1 VPRFDGKV
9 AIVTGG
15 ALGIGGAVARRLAS
29 EGARVL
35 IADYDEPAGRAN
47 AQRIVDAGGQAVV
60 SNVDVS
66 NSADIKRMVQEALD
80 RWKRVDILVQNA
92 FSVVNMESKIYGDAV
107 SVPEDMWDAGMAV
120 LAKAIYLGAKSVV
133 PVMRRQGGGTIVNLG
148 SVHSVLQE
156 WNNLVYETGKA
167 AVLAMT
173 RQMAIQYGPDNI
185 RVNAV
190 GPGHIL
196 TEGLKRMWET
206 NPTGLRFFE
215 QTYPLRRSGTPEEAA
230 AAIAFLCSDDA
241 SFVTGAMLMVDGGL
255 TVQLSEHLA
264 ARQARYAREHPE
276 IKLPFEPGQMI

>member
-1 VPRFDGKV
+1 MPRFDGKV

-35 IADYDEPAGRAN
+35 IADYDEPAARAN

-60 SNVDVS
+60 SSVDVS

-255 TVQLSEHLA
+255 TVQLPEHLA

>member
-1 VPRFDGKV
+1 MGRFDGKV

-15 ALGIGGAVARRLAS
+15 ALGIGGATSRRLAS

-35 IADYDEPAGRAN
+35 IADYDQPAGEAN
-47 AQRIVDAGGQAVV
+47 ARKIRDARGEAVALK
-60 SNVDVS
+60 VDVS
-66 NSADIKRMVQEALD
+66 RRADIERMSQEAID
-80 RWKRVDILVQNA
+80 RWGRIDILVQNA

-107 SVPEDMWDAGMAV
+107 RVPEEMWDAGMAV
-120 LAKAIYLGAKSVV
+120 LAKAVFLGAKYVV
-133 PVMRRQGGGTIVNLG
+133 PHMQRQRAGVIVNLG

-156 WNNLVYETGKA
+156 WDNLVYETGKA
-167 AVLAMT
+167 SVLAMT

-196 TEGLKRMWET
+196 TEGLTKMWEK
-206 NPTGLRFFE
+206 NPTGLKFFE
-215 QTYPLRRSGTPEEAA
+215 NTYPLRRSGTPDEAA

-255 TVQLSEHLA
+255 TIQLPEHLA
-264 ARQARYAREHPE
+264 ARQARFAREHPE
-276 IKLPFEPGQMI
+276 IRLPFEPGEII

>member
-1 VPRFDGKV
+1 V

-47 AQRIVDAGGQAVV
+47 AQRIVEAGGQAIA
-60 SNVDVS
+60 SRVDVS
-66 NSADIKRMVQEALD
+66 SSADIRRMVQEALD
-80 RWKRVDILVQNA
+80 RWTRVDILVQNA
-92 FSVVNMESKIYGDAV
+92 FSVVNMESQIYGDAV
-107 SVPEDMWDAGMAV
+107 SVPEDLWDAGMAV

-133 PVMRRQGGGTIVNLG
+133 PVMRRQGGGAIVNLG

-196 TEGLKRMWET
+196 TEGLKSMWAK
-206 NPTGLRFFE
+206 NPTGLQFFE

-255 TVQLSEHLA
+255 TVQLPEHLA

-276 IKLPFEPGQMI
+276 ITLPFEPGQML

>member
-1 VPRFDGKV
+1 MGRFDGRV

-15 ALGIGGAVARRLAS
+15 ALGIGGATSRRLAS
-29 EGARVL
+29 EGAKVL
-35 IADYDEPAGRAN
+35 IADYDRTAGDEN
-47 AQRIVDAGGQAVV
+47 AQRIRKAGGEAIA
-60 SNVDVS
+60 STVDVS
-66 NSADIKRMVQEALD
+66 KRADIERMVSEAID
-80 RWKRVDILVQNA
+80 RWGRIDVLVQNA

-107 SVPEDMWDAGMAV
+107 RVPEKMWDAGMAV
-120 LAKAIYLGAKSVV
+120 LAKAIFLGAKYAV
-133 PVMRRQGGGTIVNLG
+133 PHMQRQGGGAIVNLG

-156 WNNLVYETGKA
+156 WDNLVYETGKA

-196 TEGLKRMWET
+196 TEGLKKMWAS

-215 QTYPLRRSGTPEEAA
+215 NTYPLRRSGTPDEAA

-255 TVQLSEHLA
+255 TVQLPEHLA
-264 ARQARYAREHPE
+264 ARQARFAREHPE
-276 IKLPFEPGQMI
+276 IKLPFEPGQII

>member
-1 VPRFDGKV
+1 MGRLDGKT

-15 ALGIGGAVARRLAS
+15 ALGIGGATSRRLAS

-35 IADYDEPAGRAN
+35 IADYDEAAGQEN
-47 AQRIVDAGGQAVV
+47 ARRIIQAGGEAVA
-60 SNVDVS
+60 SKIDVS
-66 NSADIKRMVQEALD
+66 KGADIQRMTEETMD
-80 RWKRVDILVQNA
+80 RWKRIDILVQNA

-107 SVPEDMWDAGMAV
+107 SVPEEMWDAGMAV
-120 LAKAIYLGAKSVV
+120 LAKAVYLGAKHVV
-133 PVMRRQGGGTIVNLG
+133 PHMRNQGGGAIVNLG

-156 WNNLVYETGKA
+156 WDNLVYETGKA

-196 TEGLKRMWET
+196 TEGLKKMWEK
-206 NPTGLRFFE
+206 NPTGLKFFE
-215 QTYPLRRSGTPEEAA
+215 NTYPLRRSGTPDEAA
-230 AAIAFLCSDDA
+230 AAIAFLCSGDA

-255 TVQLSEHLA
+255 TVQMPEHLA
-264 ARQARYAREHPE
+264 ARQARFAREHPE
-276 IKLPFEPGQMI
+276 IKLPFEPGQII

>member
-1 VPRFDGKV
+1 
-9 AIVTGG
+9 
-15 ALGIGGAVARRLAS
+15 
-29 EGARVL
+29 
-35 IADYDEPAGRAN
+35 
-47 AQRIVDAGGQAVV
+47 
-60 SNVDVS
+60 
-66 NSADIKRMVQEALD
+66 MVQEALD
-80 RWKRVDILVQNA
+80 LWKRVDILVQNA

-107 SVPEDMWDAGMAV
+107 SVSEDMWDAGMAV

>member
-1 VPRFDGKV
+1 MPRFDGRV

-35 IADYDEPAGRAN
+35 IADYDEPAGHAN
-47 AQRIVDAGGQAVV
+47 AQRIVEAGGQAIV
-60 SNVDVS
+60 SKVDVS
-66 NSADIKRMVQEALD
+66 NSADIRRMVQDALD
-80 RWKRVDILVQNA
+80 RWTRVDILVQNA
-92 FSVVNMESKIYGDAV
+92 FSVVNMESQIYGDAV
-107 SVPEDMWDAGMAV
+107 SVPEDLWDAGMAV

-133 PVMRRQGGGTIVNLG
+133 PVMRRQGGGVIVNLG

-196 TEGLKRMWET
+196 TEGLMKMWAK
-206 NPTGLRFFE
+206 NPTGLQFFE
-215 QTYPLRRSGTPEEAA
+215 QTYPLRRSGTTEEAA

-241 SFVTGAMLMVDGGL
+241 SFVTGTMLMVDGGL
-255 TVQLSEHLA
+255 TVQLPEQLA

-276 IKLPFEPGQMI
+276 ITLPFEPGQMI

>member
-1 VPRFDGKV
+1 MPRFDSKV

-60 SNVDVS
+60 SSVDVS
-66 NSADIKRMVQEALD
+66 NSADIKRMVHEALD

-107 SVPEDMWDAGMAV
+107 SVSEDMWDAGMAV

-255 TVQLSEHLA
+255 TVQLPEHLA